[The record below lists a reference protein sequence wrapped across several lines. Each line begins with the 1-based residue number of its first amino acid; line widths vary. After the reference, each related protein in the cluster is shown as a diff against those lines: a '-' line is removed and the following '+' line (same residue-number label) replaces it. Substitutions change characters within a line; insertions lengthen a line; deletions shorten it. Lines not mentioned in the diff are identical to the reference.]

1 MRIRRWTSSNK
12 PIKIKL
18 DKLKHNGG
26 VSMNKFKS
34 LNLNIL
40 QNKKT
45 TIIST
50 QESLKDIAPIN
61 WSEEVLSGKKKVL
74 VDYNRK

>member
-18 DKLKHNGG
+18 DKLEHNGG